1 MTSKPVSLCLVHMGK
16 KGLELVRSYPE
27 VIPENELNNIVLKS
41 MPMGSHDGDFT
52 TTTVGDSVISGYIFS
67 VPGDERTNI
76 ASLIAVY
83 GSMDYEL
90 NIVKKVFTFTIN
102 ELRKSNA
109 IDTQTLAEI
118 LPKLYDGLL
127 KGKLQIK
134 ISSVTSLNLE
144 ITTGGE
150 EKEADN
156 LDEFGD
162 DVW

>member
-1 MTSKPVSLCLVHMGK
+1 MGK
-16 KGLELVRSYPE
+16 KGLELVRAYPE
-27 VIPENELNNIVLKS
+27 VLPENELNNIVLKS

-90 NIVKKVFTFTIN
+90 NVVKKVFTFTVN
-102 ELRKSNA
+102 ELRKTNA
-109 IDTQTLAEI
+109 IDTNTLAEI
-118 LPKLYDGLL
+118 LPKLYSGLV
-127 KGKLQIK
+127 KGKIQIN

-144 ITTGGE
+144 ITTGDAD
-150 EKEADN
+150 EKQEDSM
-156 LDEFGD
+156 DDFGD